1 MNTKTR
7 KLPVGIQSFE
17 KVREGDFVYV
27 DKTDLLYR
35 LVQSGNPYF
44 LSRPRRFGK
53 SLFLSTLEAYFQG
66 KKHLF
71 KGLAVEKLE
80 QDWKIYP
87 VLHLDLN
94 AEKYDSPKALEA
106 ILSSHLTRWE
116 DLYGKGKDEQTL
128 STRFAGIIRRAE
140 EKTGMQ
146 VVILVDEYD
155 KPLLQALGN
164 ETLTIEYRN
173 TLKAFYGVLKS
184 LDGHLKFV
192 FLTGVTKFA
201 HVSVF
206 SDLNQLVDISMNS
219 DYAAICGITSEE
231 LRSNFIPELEVLSLE
246 MNFALDE
253 TIHQMKV

>member
-94 AEKYDSPKALEA
+94 AEKYDS
-106 ILSSHLTRWE
+106 
-116 DLYGKGKDEQTL
+116 
-128 STRFAGIIRRAE
+128 
-140 EKTGMQ
+140 
-146 VVILVDEYD
+146 
-155 KPLLQALGN
+155 
-164 ETLTIEYRN
+164 
-173 TLKAFYGVLKS
+173 
-184 LDGHLKFV
+184 
-192 FLTGVTKFA
+192 
-201 HVSVF
+201 
-206 SDLNQLVDISMNS
+206 
-219 DYAAICGITSEE
+219 
-231 LRSNFIPELEVLSLE
+231 
-246 MNFALDE
+246 
-253 TIHQMKV
+253 